1 MISGETK
8 IIMMNIFKKKKK
20 EPSRLIGLDI
30 ALKVS
35 GFVTGKEHL
44 HYGLWEKLDVT
55 LDNLGK
61 AQEAYTDLLF
71 EYLPKK
77 KNNKKLEILDIGGG
91 AGETAKKLI
100 ALGHKV
106 TIIVPSKILAEHAK
120 KNTRNKAEIFITT
133 FEDYLPKNNL
143 FDLCLFAE
151 SFQYIPIK
159 LALKKASSL
168 LNDDG
173 EILIADC
180 FRSEKKHEGI
190 FRQPG
195 GGASLKSMERELE
208 VQKINILKKKEITK
222 LVAPSIELEQK
233 FYNILGFS
241 ISRIIASF
249 KINRPII
256 LKFLSIIYKIL
267 FNKKKRM
274 RLENRLF
281 NQTRTIE
288 LFNQYNH
295 YIIFKLKPKIK

>member
-1 MISGETK
+1 
-8 IIMMNIFKKKKK
+8 MMFNLFKKKKK
-20 EPSRLIGLDI
+20 ESSRLVGLDI

-44 HYGLWEKLDVT
+44 HYGLWDKLNVN

-71 EYLPKK
+71 KYLPKK
-77 KNNKKLEILDIGGG
+77 KKNNKLEILDIGGG
-91 AGETAKKLI
+91 AGENAKKLI

-120 KNTRNKAEIFITT
+120 KNTNNKAKILITT

-159 LALKKASSL
+159 IALQKASSL
-168 LNDDG
+168 LKNDG

-180 FRSEKKHEGI
+180 FRSKKKQEGI

-195 GGASLKSMERELE
+195 GGASLISMEKELN
-208 VQKINILKKKEITK
+208 VQKINVIAKKEITK
-222 LVAPSIELEQK
+222 LVAPSVQLEQK
-233 FYNILGFS
+233 FYNTLGFS
-241 ISRIIASF
+241 INRVIASL
-249 KINRPII
+249 KINRPIT
-256 LKFLSIIYKIL
+256 LKFLNILYKFLIS
-267 FNKKKRM
+267 KRKRL

-281 NQTRTIE
+281 KNTRTINSF
-288 LFNQYNH
+288 LQYNN
-295 YIIFKLKPKIK
+295 YMIYKLKPQKEINP

>member
-1 MISGETK
+1 
-8 IIMMNIFKKKKK
+8 MMFNLFKKKKK
-20 EPSRLIGLDI
+20 ESSRLVGLDI

-44 HYGLWEKLDVT
+44 HYGLWDKLDVN

-71 EYLPKK
+71 KYLPKK
-77 KNNKKLEILDIGGG
+77 KKNNKLEILDIGGG
-91 AGETAKKLI
+91 AGENAKKLI

-120 KNTRNKAEIFITT
+120 KNTNNKAKILITT

-159 LALKKASSL
+159 IALQKASSL
-168 LNDDG
+168 LNNDG

-180 FRSEKKHEGI
+180 FRSEKKQEGI

-195 GGASLKSMERELE
+195 GGASLISMEKELRI
-208 VQKINILKKKEITK
+208 QKINVIVKKEITK
-222 LVAPSIELEQK
+222 LVAPSIQLEQK
-233 FYNILGFS
+233 FYNTLGFS
-241 ISRIIASF
+241 INRIMASL
-249 KINRPII
+249 KINRPIT
-256 LKFLSIIYKIL
+256 LKFLNIFYKIL
-267 FNKKKRM
+267 ISKRKRL

-281 NQTRTIE
+281 KNTRTIKSF
-288 LFNQYNH
+288 LQYNN
-295 YIIFKLKPKIK
+295 YMIYKLKPQKVINS